1 MVLRSVS
8 SWFGALR
15 VVSVGGLESV
25 NEILNRLHSLSVL
38 PHPLALREEGLE
50 ASQPTANLE
59 GVSALPECILS
70 P

>member
-1 MVLRSVS
+1 MV
-8 SWFGALR
+8 ALR
-15 VVSVGGLESV
+15 VVSVGGLERV
-25 NEILNRLHSLSVL
+25 NEDPQSSPEPIRLTPSI
-38 PHPLALREEGLE
+38 ALREEGLE